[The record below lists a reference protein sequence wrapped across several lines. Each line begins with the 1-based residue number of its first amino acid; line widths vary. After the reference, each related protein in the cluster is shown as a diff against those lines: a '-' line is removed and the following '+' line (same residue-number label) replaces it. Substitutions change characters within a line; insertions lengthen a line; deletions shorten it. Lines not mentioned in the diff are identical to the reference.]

1 MGRDIANLKD
11 GADRNFV
18 CEFTSQRHEIPP
30 TEPVTIA
37 FDYGND
43 AWHRISNA
51 VNMV

>member
-1 MGRDIANLKD
+1 MGRDITHFKD
-11 GADRNFV
+11 GADRNFI
-18 CEFTSQRHEIPP
+18 CEFAGQRHEIPA

-37 FDYGND
+37 FDDGND